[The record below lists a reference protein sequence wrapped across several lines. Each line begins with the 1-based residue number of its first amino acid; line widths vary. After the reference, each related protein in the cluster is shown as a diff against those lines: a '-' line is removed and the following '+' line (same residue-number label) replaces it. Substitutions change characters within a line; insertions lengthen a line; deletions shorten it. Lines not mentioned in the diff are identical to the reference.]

1 MAESGTV
8 EPEAGA
14 CAGRARATRNL
25 LCAEVIAEA
34 STVRL
39 RLESRPQT
47 LTIVRGMLGGVA
59 EPLAID
65 PELLDD
71 LKTSVS
77 EACSNVVL
85 HAYGGEP
92 GPMEVGLFVVEE
104 RFSVTVADR
113 GIGMPS
119 PPPSGDVGQGIGL
132 SVIRALTQHVRFSS
146 APGEGT
152 QVEMDFAVRR
162 DGRKLFK
169 APPVATADTELPGTQ
184 DGEVIVS
191 LSPVTLLPGVL
202 GRLAR
207 TLAATAH
214 FSLDRFSDV
223 YLVTDTLAAHAA
235 SAAGAHRIEARLTA
249 QDRRL
254 ELVLGPFR
262 KGTASRLDVRSSDR
276 RASPLVLLSDQVSV
290 REAGDAEL
298 LHVVVIDHRR

>member
-1 MAESGTV
+1 MAEG
-8 EPEAGA
+8 
-14 CAGRARATRNL
+14 
-25 LCAEVIAEA
+25 

-59 EPLAID
+59 EFLSID

-77 EACSNVVL
+77 EACNNVVL

-92 GPMEVGLFVVEE
+92 GPMEVGLFVTQEQ
-104 RFSVTVADR
+104 FSVRVSDE
-113 GIGMPS
+113 GVGMPA
-119 PPPSGDVGQGIGL
+119 PPPAGDVSQGIGL
-132 SVIRALTQHVRFSS
+132 SVIRALTEDVQFSS
-146 APGEGT
+146 APGGGT
-152 QVEMDFAVRR
+152 EVRMDFSVRR
-162 DGRKLFK
+162 DGRKLFE
-169 APPVATADTELPGTQ
+169 APPAASGDAEMTPSADGE
-184 DGEVIVS
+184 GEVIVS

-235 SAAGAHRIEARLTA
+235 TAAEGQRIEARLMA

-254 ELVLGPFR
+254 ELVVGPFR
-262 KGTASRLDVRSSDR
+262 KGTGSRLDTQATDHP
-276 RASPLVLLSDQVSV
+276 ASPLVLLSDQVAV
-290 REAGDAEL
+290 QEAGDAEL
-298 LHVVVIDHRR
+298 LRVIVIDHRR

>member
-1 MAESGTV
+1 MAEG
-8 EPEAGA
+8 
-14 CAGRARATRNL
+14 
-25 LCAEVIAEA
+25 

-59 EPLAID
+59 ELLSID

-77 EACSNVVL
+77 EACNNVVL

-92 GPMEVGLFVVEE
+92 GPMEVGLFVTDEH
-104 RFSVTVADR
+104 FSVCVTDEGV
-113 GIGMPS
+113 GMPA
-119 PPPSGDVGQGIGL
+119 PPPAGDVSQGIGL
-132 SVIRALTQHVRFSS
+132 SVIRALTEDVQFSS
-146 APGEGT
+146 APGGGT
-152 QVEMDFAVRR
+152 EVRMDFSVRR
-162 DGRKLFK
+162 DGRKLFE
-169 APPVATADTELPGTQ
+169 APPAAASDADTSPSEDGV
-184 DGEVIVS
+184 GEVIVS

-223 YLVTDTLAAHAA
+223 YLVTDTLAAHA
-235 SAAGAHRIEARLTA
+235 STAAEGQRIEARLMA

-254 ELVLGPFR
+254 ELVVGPFR
-262 KGTASRLDVRSSDR
+262 KGTGSRLDVQAADHP
-276 RASPLVLLSDQVSV
+276 ASPLVLLSDQVSV
-290 REAGDAEL
+290 HEAGDAEL
-298 LHVVVIDHRR
+298 LRVVVIDHRR

>member
-1 MAESGTV
+1 MAEG
-8 EPEAGA
+8 
-14 CAGRARATRNL
+14 
-25 LCAEVIAEA
+25 

-59 EPLAID
+59 ELLSID

-77 EACSNVVL
+77 EACNNVVL

-92 GPMEVGLFVVEE
+92 GPMEVGLFVTDEQ
-104 RFSVTVADR
+104 FSVRVCDE
-113 GIGMPS
+113 GVGMPA
-119 PPPSGDVGQGIGL
+119 PPPAGDVSQGIGL
-132 SVIRALTQHVRFSS
+132 SVIRALTEDVRFSS
-146 APGEGT
+146 APGGGT
-152 QVEMDFAVRR
+152 EVIMDFSVRR
-162 DGRKLFK
+162 DGRKLFE
-169 APPVATADTELPGTQ
+169 APPAAAGDADMTPSGNGTGE
-184 DGEVIVS
+184 GEVIVS

-223 YLVTDTLAAHAA
+223 YLVTDTLAAHA
-235 SAAGAHRIEARLTA
+235 STAANGQRIEARLTA

-254 ELVLGPFR
+254 ELVVGPFR
-262 KGTASRLDVRSSDR
+262 KGTGARLDASGADHPS
-276 RASPLVLLSDQVSV
+276 SPLVLLSDQVSIQ
-290 REAGDAEL
+290 AMGDAEL

>member
-1 MAESGTV
+1 MAEG
-8 EPEAGA
+8 
-14 CAGRARATRNL
+14 
-25 LCAEVIAEA
+25 

-59 EPLAID
+59 ELLSID

-77 EACSNVVL
+77 EACNNVVL

-92 GPMEVGLFVVEE
+92 GPMEVGLFVTDE
-104 RFSVTVADR
+104 RFSVRVTDEGV
-113 GIGMPS
+113 GMPA
-119 PPPSGDVGQGIGL
+119 PPPAGDVSQGIGL
-132 SVIRALTQHVRFSS
+132 SVIRALTEDVQFSS
-146 APGEGT
+146 APGGGT
-152 QVEMDFAVRR
+152 EVRMDFSVRR
-162 DGRKLFK
+162 DGRKLFE
-169 APPVATADTELPGTQ
+169 APPVAAGDADMTPAEKA

-223 YLVTDTLAAHAA
+223 YLVTDTLAAHA
-235 SAAGAHRIEARLTA
+235 STAAEGERIEARLTA

-254 ELVLGPFR
+254 ELVVGPFR
-262 KGTASRLDVRSSDR
+262 KGTGSRLDAQAADHP
-276 RASPLVLLSDQVSV
+276 ASPLVLLSDQVSV
-290 REAGDAEL
+290 QEAGDAEL
-298 LHVVVIDHRR
+298 LRVVVIDHRR

>member
-1 MAESGTV
+1 M
-8 EPEAGA
+8 
-14 CAGRARATRNL
+14 
-25 LCAEVIAEA
+25 IADG

-39 RLESRPQT
+39 HLESRPQT

-77 EACSNVVL
+77 EACNNVVL
-85 HAYGGEP
+85 HAYGGDA
-92 GPMEVGLFVVEE
+92 GPMEVGLFVAED
-104 RFSVTVADR
+104 RFSVSVCDQ
-113 GIGMPS
+113 GVGMPPLS
-119 PPPSGDVGQGIGL
+119 PSGDVSQGIGL
-132 SVIRALTQHVRFSS
+132 SVIRALTEDVRFSS
-146 APGEGT
+146 APGGGT
-152 QVEMDFAVRR
+152 EVEMDFAVRR
-162 DGRKLFK
+162 DGRTLFK
-169 APPVATADTELPGTQ
+169 APPVAAADAELPLN
-184 DGEVIVS
+184 DEGEVVVS

-235 SAAGAHRIEARLTA
+235 NAAAGDRIEARLTA
-249 QDRRL
+249 HDRRL
-254 ELVLGPFR
+254 ELVVGPFR
-262 KGTASRLDVRSSDR
+262 KGTGSRLDVRSADHSP
-276 RASPLVLLSDQVSV
+276 SPLVLLSDEVAV

>member
-1 MAESGTV
+1 MAEG
-8 EPEAGA
+8 
-14 CAGRARATRNL
+14 
-25 LCAEVIAEA
+25 

-59 EPLAID
+59 EFLSID

-77 EACSNVVL
+77 EACNNVVL
-85 HAYGGEP
+85 HAYGGEA
-92 GPMEVGLFVVEE
+92 GPMEVGLFVTPE
-104 RFSVTVADR
+104 RFSVRVSDE
-113 GIGMPS
+113 GIGMPA
-119 PPPSGDVGQGIGL
+119 PPPAGDVSQGIGL
-132 SVIRALTQHVRFSS
+132 SVIRALTEDVQFSS
-146 APGEGT
+146 APGGGT
-152 QVEMDFAVRR
+152 EVRMDFSVRR
-162 DGRKLFK
+162 DGRKLFE
-169 APPVATADTELPGTQ
+169 APPAAVSDADMTPSADS

-235 SAAGAHRIEARLTA
+235 TAAEGQRIEARLAA

-254 ELVLGPFR
+254 ELVVGPFR
-262 KGTASRLDVRSSDR
+262 KGTGSRLDVQATDHP
-276 RASPLVLLSDQVSV
+276 ASPLVLLSDQVSV
-290 REAGDAEL
+290 QEAGEAEL

>member
-1 MAESGTV
+1 MAEG
-8 EPEAGA
+8 
-14 CAGRARATRNL
+14 
-25 LCAEVIAEA
+25 

-59 EPLAID
+59 ELLSID

-77 EACSNVVL
+77 EACNNVVL

-92 GPMEVGLFVVEE
+92 GPMEVGLFVTDD
-104 RFSVTVADR
+104 RFSVRVSDE
-113 GIGMPS
+113 GVGMPA
-119 PPPSGDVGQGIGL
+119 PPPAGDVSQGIGL
-132 SVIRALTQHVRFSS
+132 SVIRALTEDVQFSS
-146 APGEGT
+146 APGGGT
-152 QVEMDFAVRR
+152 EVRMDFSVRR
-162 DGRKLFK
+162 DGRKLFE
-169 APPVATADTELPGTQ
+169 APPAAAGDADMTPSEDGE
-184 DGEVIVS
+184 GEVIVS

-223 YLVTDTLAAHAA
+223 YLVTDTLAAHA
-235 SAAGAHRIEARLTA
+235 SAAAEGQRIEARLAA

-254 ELVLGPFR
+254 ELVVGPFR
-262 KGTASRLDVRSSDR
+262 KGTGSRLDTQATDHP
-276 RASPLVLLSDQVSV
+276 ASPLVLLSDQVSV
-290 REAGDAEL
+290 QEAGDAEL
-298 LHVVVIDHRR
+298 LRVVVIDHRR

>member
-1 MAESGTV
+1 MAEG
-8 EPEAGA
+8 
-14 CAGRARATRNL
+14 
-25 LCAEVIAEA
+25 

-59 EPLAID
+59 ELLSID

-77 EACSNVVL
+77 EACNNVVL

-92 GPMEVGLFVVEE
+92 GPMEVGLFVTDE
-104 RFSVTVADR
+104 RFSVRVVDE
-113 GIGMPS
+113 GVGMPA
-119 PPPSGDVGQGIGL
+119 PPPAGDVSQGIGL
-132 SVIRALTQHVRFSS
+132 SVIRALTEDVQFSS
-146 APGEGT
+146 APGGGT
-152 QVEMDFAVRR
+152 EVRMDFSVRR
-162 DGRKLFK
+162 DGRKLFE
-169 APPVATADTELPGTQ
+169 APPPATNDADMTPSADAE
-184 DGEVIVS
+184 GEVIVS

-223 YLVTDTLAAHAA
+223 YLVTDTLAAHA
-235 SAAGAHRIEARLTA
+235 STAAQGQRVEARLSA

-254 ELVLGPFR
+254 ELIVGPFR
-262 KGTASRLDVRSSDR
+262 KGTGSRLDAQAADHA
-276 RASPLVLLSDQVSV
+276 ASPLVLLSDQVSV
-290 REAGDAEL
+290 QEAGDAEL
-298 LHVVVIDHRR
+298 LRVVVIDHRR

>member
-1 MAESGTV
+1 MAEG
-8 EPEAGA
+8 
-14 CAGRARATRNL
+14 
-25 LCAEVIAEA
+25 

-59 EPLAID
+59 ELLSID

-77 EACSNVVL
+77 EACNNVVL

-92 GPMEVGLFVVEE
+92 GPMEVGLFVTEDQ
-104 RFSVTVADR
+104 FSVRVSDE
-113 GIGMPS
+113 GVGMPA
-119 PPPSGDVGQGIGL
+119 PPPAGDVSQGIGL
-132 SVIRALTQHVRFSS
+132 SVIRALTEDVQFSS
-146 APGEGT
+146 APGGGT
-152 QVEMDFAVRR
+152 EVRMDFSVRR
-162 DGRKLFK
+162 DGRKLFE
-169 APPVATADTELPGTQ
+169 APPAATDDADMTPTADGA
-184 DGEVIVS
+184 GEVIVS

-235 SAAGAHRIEARLTA
+235 TAAEGHRIEARLA
-249 QDRRL
+249 AEDRRL
-254 ELVLGPFR
+254 ELVVGPFR
-262 KGTASRLDVRSSDR
+262 KGTGSRLDVQAGDHPT
-276 RASPLVLLSDQVSV
+276 SPLVLLSDQVSV
-290 REAGDAEL
+290 QDAGDAEL
-298 LHVVVIDHRR
+298 LRVVVIDHRR